1 MSTEKTKNVLSICVH
16 YDDIVNYQF
25 KESDL
30 LTRIIIDEYTNTIF
44 DVNSQDLGKTN
55 HLKVV
60 DIVVYEY
67 LNDKKFANKV
77 KEQLEF
83 NNIELNEESLIGCDI
98 ISILIN
104 CYKDY
109 KNRLEE
115 EKEDTVWL

>member
-1 MSTEKTKNVLSICVH
+1 MATEKTKNVLSICTH
-16 YDDIVNYQF
+16 YDDIVNFPF
-25 KESDL
+25 KENDV
-30 LTRIIIDEYTNTIF
+30 LTRVIIDEYTNTIF

-67 LNDKKFANKV
+67 LNDKKFTNRV

-98 ISILIN
+98 ISLLITF
-104 CYKDY
+104 YKEY

>member
-1 MSTEKTKNVLSICVH
+1 MSIEKTKNVLSICVH

-25 KESDL
+25 KENDL

-67 LNDKKFANKV
+67 LNDKKFASRV
-77 KEQLEF
+77 KEELEF

-98 ISILIN
+98 ISILIKT
-104 CYKDY
+104 YKDY